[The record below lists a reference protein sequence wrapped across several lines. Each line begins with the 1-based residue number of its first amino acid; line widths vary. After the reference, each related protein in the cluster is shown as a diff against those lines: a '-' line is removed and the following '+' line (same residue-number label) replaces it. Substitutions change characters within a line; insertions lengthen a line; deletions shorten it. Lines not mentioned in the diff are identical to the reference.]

1 MYHVF
6 KPLMCIRLANED
18 FERKKGSEKSKKKKV
33 MTELKGCTS
42 QYARPC
48 GIRYETPTALVP
60 IFQVSSCLVPGGSHP
75 ALL

>member
-18 FERKKGSEKSKKKKV
+18 FERKKKGSEKSKKKSNDRIEGLHMSV
-33 MTELKGCTS
+33 S
-42 QYARPC
+42 RPC